1 MQARAGACIRAA
13 LKRLAGAG
21 HVPVVQDGPMFDSE
35 RRERFEAAYRE
46 LYEPICGYTLRRVRH
61 PDDAAE
67 AIAETFA
74 TLWRRFD
81 ACPQGDELR
90 PWLFGVARRVIA
102 NQRRGNRRR
111 TALGERLVASID
123 PAAVDAAGA
132 HEDTSALARAFAAL
146 SESDRELLSLAAWEG
161 LTTDE
166 IAVALGTN
174 RPAVR
179 LRLHRARRRLR
190 EALSRNAGA
199 QTPIRLTGG
208 EEHEWI

>member
-1 MQARAGACIRAA
+1 MVDAQ
-13 LKRLAGAG
+13 
-21 HVPVVQDGPMFDSE
+21 
-35 RRERFEAAYRE
+35 RRRRFEAAYRE
-46 LYEPICGYTLRRVRH
+46 LYEPICGYTLRRVCH

-111 TALGERLVASID
+111 TALGERLAASVD
-123 PAAVDAAGA
+123 PAAVEAAGA

-146 SESDRELLSLAAWEG
+146 RESDRELLSLVAWEG

-174 RPAVR
+174 RAAVR

-190 EALSRNAGA
+190 EALARNTG
-199 QTPIRLTGG
+199 TSTTIRLTGG
-208 EEHEWI
+208 EEHEWT